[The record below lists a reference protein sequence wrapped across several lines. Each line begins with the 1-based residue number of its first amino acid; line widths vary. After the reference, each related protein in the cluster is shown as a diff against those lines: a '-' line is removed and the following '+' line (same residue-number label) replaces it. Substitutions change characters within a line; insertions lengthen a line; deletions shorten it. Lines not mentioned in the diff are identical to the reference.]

1 MLDVGMHAQELSN
14 GLRVN
19 HSFLLKVRLVSNQD
33 KWEFF
38 RRLWMT
44 FINEV
49 AYPSFDIIE
58 RLNDSLVTL

>member
-1 MLDVGMHAQELSN
+1 MHAQELSN